1 MKLFKKLAAA
11 ALAAVLALAMVGCGS
26 SASLKDELLKMAMD
40 QMTVAGGTANHSKEL
55 DALAAKLVQEADK
68 AAALEANK
76 DEDVK
81 GILTNNEVVKA
92 AGIDTN
98 ANGYI
103 LNAAPNVQFKSSGAL
118 MEYTQLQWMV
128 KAINPYTTND
138 GSNRAV
144 KIGTIEQLGDNV
156 DIGVA
161 MGKIGGKEPHSFFV
175 KLLIGLLIIVPK
187 LLPIFKKIKRQHF
200 LSSKT

>member
-11 ALAAVLALAMVGCGS
+11 ALAAVLALTMVGCGS
-26 SASLKDELLKMAMD
+26 SASLKDELLKLAID
-40 QMTVAGGTANHSKEL
+40 QMTVAGSIATHSKEL

-68 AAALEANK
+68 VAGQDAHKGDAAK
-76 DEDVK
+76 T
-81 GILTNNEVVKA
+81 ILTADEVVEA
-92 AGIDTN
+92 VGIDTN

-118 MEYTQLQWMV
+118 MEYIQLQWMQD
-128 KAINPYTTND
+128 AINPWTDD

-144 KIGTIEQLGDNV
+144 KIGTITLGDNV

-161 MGKIGGKEPHSFFV
+161 MGKIGGKEYVVILYANHAA
-175 KLLIGLLIIVPK
+175 
-187 LLPIFKKIKRQHF
+187 
-200 LSSKT
+200 

>member
-26 SASLKDELLKMAMD
+26 SGSVLMKDELLKLAMD
-40 QMTVAGGTANHSKEL
+40 QMTMNGKTATHSKEL

-68 AAALEANK
+68 VAGQDAY
-76 DEDVK
+76 K
-81 GILTNNEVVKA
+81 GDDAKTILTDNDVVKA
-92 AGIDTN
+92 AGINTT

-138 GSNRAV
+138 GPNKAV
-144 KIGTIEQLGDNV
+144 PIGKTITLGDNV

-161 MGKIGGKEPHSFFV
+161 MGKIGGKEYVVILYANHAA
-175 KLLIGLLIIVPK
+175 
-187 LLPIFKKIKRQHF
+187 
-200 LSSKT
+200 

>member
-11 ALAAVLALAMVGCGS
+11 ALAAVLALTMVGCGS
-26 SASLKDELLKMAMD
+26 SASLKDELLKLAMD
-40 QMTVAGGTANHSKEL
+40 QMTMNGSTATHSKEL

-68 AAALEANK
+68 AAGQDAHK
-76 DEDVK
+76 GEDVK
-81 GILTNNEVVKA
+81 TILTADEVVKA

-103 LNAAPNVQFKSSGAL
+103 LNAALNIQFKSSGTL
-118 MEYTQLQWMV
+118 MEYFQLQWMQD
-128 KAINPYTTND
+128 AINPWTDD

-156 DIGVA
+156 DVGVA
-161 MGKIGGKEPHSFFV
+161 MGKIGGKEYVVILYANHAA
-175 KLLIGLLIIVPK
+175 
-187 LLPIFKKIKRQHF
+187 
-200 LSSKT
+200 

>member
-26 SASLKDELLKMAMD
+26 SASLKDELLKLAMD
-40 QMTVAGGTANHSKEL
+40 QMTMNGSTATHSKEL

-68 AAALEANK
+68 AAGQDAHK
-76 DEDVK
+76 GEDVK
-81 GILTNNEVVKA
+81 TILTADEVVKA

-103 LNAAPNVQFKSSGAL
+103 LNAALNIQFKSSGTL
-118 MEYTQLQWMV
+118 MEYFQLQWMQD
-128 KAINPYTTND
+128 AINPWTDD

-156 DIGVA
+156 DVGVA
-161 MGKIGGKEPHSFFV
+161 MGKIGGKEYVVILYANHAA
-175 KLLIGLLIIVPK
+175 
-187 LLPIFKKIKRQHF
+187 
-200 LSSKT
+200 

>member
-103 LNAAPNVQFKSSGAL
+103 LNAAPNIQFKSSGTL
-118 MEYTQLQWMV
+118 MEYFQLQWMQD
-128 KAINPYTTND
+128 AINPWTDD

-156 DIGVA
+156 DVGVA
-161 MGKIGGKEPHSFFV
+161 MGKIGGKEYVVILYANHAA
-175 KLLIGLLIIVPK
+175 
-187 LLPIFKKIKRQHF
+187 
-200 LSSKT
+200 

>member
-11 ALAAVLALAMVGCGS
+11 ALAAVLALTMVGCGS
-26 SASLKDELLKMAMD
+26 SASLKDELLKLAMD
-40 QMTVAGGTANHSKEL
+40 RMTVAGSTATHSKEL

-68 AAALEANK
+68 AAALEAH
-76 DEDVK
+76 K
-81 GILTNNEVVKA
+81 GDAAKTILTDDAVVEA
-92 AGIDTN
+92 AGINTN

-156 DIGVA
+156 DVGVA
-161 MGKIGGKEPHSFFV
+161 MGKIGGKEYVVILYANHAA
-175 KLLIGLLIIVPK
+175 
-187 LLPIFKKIKRQHF
+187 
-200 LSSKT
+200 

>member
-11 ALAAVLALAMVGCGS
+11 ALAAVLALTMVGCGS
-26 SASLKDELLKMAMD
+26 SASLKDELLKLAID
-40 QMTVAGGTANHSKEL
+40 QMTVAGSTATHSKEL

-68 AAALEANK
+68 VAGQDAY
-76 DEDVK
+76 K
-81 GILTNNEVVKA
+81 GDDAKTILTAEDVVKA

-144 KIGTIEQLGDNV
+144 KIGTITLGNNV

-161 MGKIGGKEPHSFFV
+161 MGKIGGKEYVVILYANHAA
-175 KLLIGLLIIVPK
+175 
-187 LLPIFKKIKRQHF
+187 
-200 LSSKT
+200 